1 METLP
6 AQAAPAIATGSPESA
21 AQVRGATSLSCADPL
36 PPDRFG
42 RPLELEQARAEL
54 EPLDAL
60 ERLRWA
66 WNTFGDGLALTTSFG
81 IQSAVL
87 LHMAS
92 ELGEDHPGSGIPVI
106 WVDTGYLPAETYRYA
121 EQMGRR
127 LRINLHVAQAEQSPA
142 RMEALHGRLWE
153 TGKREDLERYNRL
166 RKVDPLD
173 RALALLG
180 VRCWASGV
188 RGRQTD
194 HRRSMHPLDPVR
206 GAWSLRPL
214 LSWTSRDVYHY
225 MEQHG
230 LPQHPLFELGYST
243 VGDWHSSGP
252 DGDGASGRDTR
263 FGGLKQEC
271 GIHLPG
277 LMGEGI

>member
-1 METLP
+1 MQKASGVQP
-6 AQAAPAIATGSPESA
+6 ALE
-21 AQVRGATSLSCADPL
+21 DL
-36 PPDRFG
+36 PPDRQG
-42 RPLELEQARAEL
+42 RPLDQEAALALLET
-54 EPLDAL
+54 LDAPA
-60 ERLRWA
+60 RLRWA
-66 WNTFGDGLALTTSFG
+66 ADTFGEGLALTTSFG

-87 LHMAS
+87 LHMVSA
-92 ELGEDHPGSGIPVI
+92 LGEVAPGRRVPVI
-106 WVDTGYLPAETYRYA
+106 WVDTGYLPPETYLYA
-121 EQMGRR
+121 EELCALLCLD
-127 LRINLHVAQAEQSPA
+127 LRVVQPALSPA

-153 TGKREDLERYNRL
+153 SGKLADLQLYNQL
-166 RKVDPLD
+166 RKVEPLD
-173 RALALLG
+173 RALLDLQ

-194 HRRSMHPLDPVR
+194 HRRTMTVLDPVR

-214 LSWTSRDVYHY
+214 LAWTSRDVFYY
-225 MEQHG
+225 MQEHG
-230 LPQHPLFELGYST
+230 LPQHPLFDQGYST

-252 DGDGASGRDTR
+252 DDGDISGRATR

>member
-1 METLP
+1 METLS
-6 AQAAPAIATGSPESA
+6 AKAAPTPASPGLVA
-21 AQVRGATSLSCADPL
+21 PLTAATSLAAADPL

-42 RPLELEQARAEL
+42 QPLDLEQARAQL
-54 EPLDAL
+54 EPLEAQ
-60 ERLRWA
+60 ERLLWA
-66 WNTFGDGLALTTSFG
+66 WHTFGDGLALTTSFG
-81 IQSAVL
+81 IQAAVL

-92 ELGEDHPGSGIPVI
+92 ELGEDHSGPGIPVI

-121 EQMGRR
+121 EQLGRR

-153 TGKREDLERYNRL
+153 TGDLEDLQRYNRL
-166 RKVDPLD
+166 RKVEPLD

-194 HRRSMHPLDPVR
+194 HRRGMHPLDPVR
-206 GAWSLRPL
+206 DSWSLRPL

-225 MEQHG
+225 MEKHG

-252 DGDGASGRDTR
+252 DGEGGSGRATR